1 MVAAVIVDIVGS
13 RRIADRAAAQR
24 AIDEALQRLTDDGPA
39 ADVPLH
45 PIVGD
50 EMQGVYS
57 HRDAA
62 LQATLLFQLALP
74 DGVEC
79 RFGVGLG
86 ETQMIPSAAGGI
98 SEGPAWWAGRAAIE
112 EVEALASRTVP
123 SARTRVATS
132 ADAAESS
139 SAVLRREGADELRMV
154 NAYLLARDQLVAGMS
169 ERTRRLTRG
178 RCLDI
183 TQRELAASEG
193 ITQSAVSQALSTSGA
208 AAVVEGFQ
216 LLRD

>member
-13 RRIADRAAAQR
+13 RRIADRVAAQG
-24 AIDEALQRLTDDGPA
+24 AIDEALERLAEDGPA

-57 HRDAA
+57 HSDAA
-62 LQATLLFQLALP
+62 LQAILLFQLALP

-79 RFGVGLG
+79 RFGIGLG
-86 ETQMIPSAAGGI
+86 ETRTIPSTSGGI
-98 SEGPAWWAGRAAIE
+98 SEGTAWWAARAAIE
-112 EVEALASRTVP
+112 EVESIARRTAP
-123 SARTRVATS
+123 AARARVATWS
-132 ADAAESS
+132 
-139 SAVLRREGADELRMV
+139 GADDLRVV
-154 NAYLLARDQLVAGMS
+154 NAYLLARDQLVGAMS

-178 RCLDI
+178 RCLDV
-183 TQRELAASEG
+183 TQRELAAGEG

-208 AAVVEGFQ
+208 AAVVEGYR
-216 LLRD
+216 LLQD